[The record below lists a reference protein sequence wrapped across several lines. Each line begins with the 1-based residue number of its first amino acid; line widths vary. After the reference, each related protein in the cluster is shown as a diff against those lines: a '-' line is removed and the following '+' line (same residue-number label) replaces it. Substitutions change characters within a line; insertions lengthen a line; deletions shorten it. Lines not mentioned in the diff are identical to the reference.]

1 MPNPQLEDLDDVRT
15 GERIEADDTGRPDGF
30 AGEEISL
37 EELEEELQAQTR
49 EEELDEDGTVDT
61 QHGDGTAYYP
71 LKAQQQG
78 LVYIP
83 PDDPPVLPSDDLQQI
98 ARQLA
103 ASKMNVSGL
112 CRSTYYTAPT
122 LAERKLAIDDNR
134 RALDDAAVLNAAC
147 YMQVVGGLPTGT
159 KDLYEAREQVKQGIR
174 QLLPHSKDVGV
185 PIALEPLHPMT
196 AADRSCLCT
205 LRQALDWCDE
215 LDPDGEFGLGVA
227 VDVYHV
233 WWDPDLASQILR
245 AGKRIL
251 AFHVS
256 DWLVP
261 TTDLVN
267 DRGMP
272 GDGVINIPSIRR
284 LVENAGFN
292 GAIELEIFS
301 PYWWQKDINST
312 LDISVDR
319 IAHYC

>member
-1 MPNPQLEDLDDVRT
+1 
-15 GERIEADDTGRPDGF
+15 
-30 AGEEISL
+30 
-37 EELEEELQAQTR
+37 
-49 EEELDEDGTVDT
+49 
-61 QHGDGTAYYP
+61 
-71 LKAQQQG
+71 
-78 LVYIP
+78 
-83 PDDPPVLPSDDLQQI
+83 
-98 ARQLA
+98 
-103 ASKMNVSGL
+103 
-112 CRSTYYTAPT
+112 
-122 LAERKLAIDDNR
+122 
-134 RALDDAAVLNAAC
+134 
-147 YMQVVGGLPTGT
+147 
-159 KDLYEAREQVKQGIR
+159 
-174 QLLPHSKDVGV
+174 
-185 PIALEPLHPMT
+185 MT

-284 LVENAGFN
+284 LVETPDLMALLNWKYSRRTG
-292 GAIELEIFS
+292 GKR
-301 PYWWQKDINST
+301 Y
-312 LDISVDR
+312 
-319 IAHYC
+319 

>member
-1 MPNPQLEDLDDVRT
+1 MRDLLH
-15 GERIEADDTGRPDGF
+15 RPDLFSINTATLGYKMPLP
-30 AGEEISL
+30 AIIDACAARGIGAIAPWRR
-37 EELEEELQAQTR
+37 ELQG
-49 EEELDEDGTVDT
+49 E
-61 QHGDGTAYYP
+61 
-71 LKAQQQG
+71 
-78 LVYIP
+78 
-83 PDDPPVLPSDDLQQI
+83 DLQQI
-98 ARQLA
+98 ARQLT
-103 ASKMNVSGL
+103 ASNMSVSGL

-122 LAERKLAIDDNR
+122 LVERKLAIDDNR
-134 RALDDAAVLNAAC
+134 RALDDAAVLKAAC
-147 YMQVVGGLPTGT
+147 YMQVVGGLPQGT
-159 KDLYEAREQVKQGIR
+159 KDLYETREQVKQGIR
-174 QLLPHSKDVGV
+174 LLLPHSKDVGV

-233 WWDPDLASQILR
+233 WWDPDLASQIQR

-272 GDGVINIPSIRR
+272 GDGVIDISSIRQ
-284 LVENAGFN
+284 LVESAGFN
-292 GAIELEIFS
+292 GFIELEIFS
-301 PYWWQKDINST
+301 SSWWEKNINQI
-312 LDISVDR
+312 LDKSINGLSY
-319 IAHYC
+319 YC

>member
-1 MPNPQLEDLDDVRT
+1 MRDLLQ
-15 GERIEADDTGRPDGF
+15 RPDLFSINTATLGYKTPLP
-30 AGEEISL
+30 AIIDACAARGIGAIAPWRR
-37 EELEEELQAQTR
+37 ELQG
-49 EEELDEDGTVDT
+49 E
-61 QHGDGTAYYP
+61 
-71 LKAQQQG
+71 
-78 LVYIP
+78 
-83 PDDPPVLPSDDLQQI
+83 DLQQI

-103 ASKMNVSGL
+103 ASNINVSGL

-147 YMQVVGGLPTGT
+147 YMQVVGGLPMGT

-174 QLLPHSKDVGV
+174 QLLPHSKEV
-185 PIALEPLHPMT
+185 
-196 AADRSCLCT
+196 
-205 LRQALDWCDE
+205 
-215 LDPDGEFGLGVA
+215 GVA

>member
-1 MPNPQLEDLDDVRT
+1 MRDLLQ
-15 GERIEADDTGRPDGF
+15 RPDLFSINTATLGYKTPLP
-30 AGEEISL
+30 AIIDACAARGIGAIAPWRR
-37 EELEEELQAQTR
+37 ELQG
-49 EEELDEDGTVDT
+49 E
-61 QHGDGTAYYP
+61 
-71 LKAQQQG
+71 
-78 LVYIP
+78 
-83 PDDPPVLPSDDLQQI
+83 DLQQI
-98 ARQLA
+98 AHQLA
-103 ASKMNVSGL
+103 ASNMSVSGL
-112 CRSTYYTAPT
+112 CRSTYYTAPP
-122 LAERKLAIDDNR
+122 LAERK
-134 RALDDAAVLNAAC
+134 RA
-147 YMQVVGGLPTGT
+147 
-159 KDLYEAREQVKQGIR
+159 
-174 QLLPHSKDVGV
+174 
-185 PIALEPLHPMT
+185 
-196 AADRSCLCT
+196 
-205 LRQALDWCDE
+205 E

>member
-1 MPNPQLEDLDDVRT
+1 MRDLLQ
-15 GERIEADDTGRPDGF
+15 RPDLFSINTATLGYKTPLP
-30 AGEEISL
+30 AIIDACAARGIGAIAPWRR
-37 EELEEELQAQTR
+37 ELQG
-49 EEELDEDGTVDT
+49 E
-61 QHGDGTAYYP
+61 
-71 LKAQQQG
+71 
-78 LVYIP
+78 
-83 PDDPPVLPSDDLQQI
+83 DLQQI

-301 PYWWQKDINST
+301 PYWCQKDINST

>member
-1 MPNPQLEDLDDVRT
+1 M
-15 GERIEADDTGRPDGF
+15 
-30 AGEEISL
+30 S
-37 EELEEELQAQTR
+37 
-49 EEELDEDGTVDT
+49 
-61 QHGDGTAYYP
+61 
-71 LKAQQQG
+71 
-78 LVYIP
+78 
-83 PDDPPVLPSDDLQQI
+83 
-98 ARQLA
+98 
-103 ASKMNVSGL
+103 VSGL

-134 RALDDAAVLNAAC
+134 RRLDDAAVLTPPVICRWLAGTGAGKICTKRGTSKTRDSRVAA
-147 YMQVVGGLPTGT
+147 TF
-159 KDLYEAREQVKQGIR
+159 E
-174 QLLPHSKDVGV
+174 DVGV

-245 AGKRIL
+245 AGNRIL

-272 GDGVINIPSIRR
+272 EMASSIFRQFVGWLKMLDLMALLNWKYSRR
-284 LVENAGFN
+284 TGGRKILTARWILASIASRIIVK
-292 GAIELEIFS
+292 EL
-301 PYWWQKDINST
+301 
-312 LDISVDR
+312 L
-319 IAHYC
+319 

>member
-1 MPNPQLEDLDDVRT
+1 MRDLLQ
-15 GERIEADDTGRPDGF
+15 RPDLFSINTATLGYKTPLP
-30 AGEEISL
+30 AIIDACAARGIGAIAPWRR
-37 EELEEELQAQTR
+37 ELQG
-49 EEELDEDGTVDT
+49 E
-61 QHGDGTAYYP
+61 
-71 LKAQQQG
+71 
-78 LVYIP
+78 
-83 PDDPPVLPSDDLQQI
+83 DLQQI

-103 ASKMNVSGL
+103 ASNMSVSGL

-134 RALDDAAVLNAAC
+134 RALD
-147 YMQVVGGLPTGT
+147 
-159 KDLYEAREQVKQGIR
+159 
-174 QLLPHSKDVGV
+174 
-185 PIALEPLHPMT
+185 
-196 AADRSCLCT
+196 
-205 LRQALDWCDE
+205 WCDE

-233 WWDPDLASQILR
+233 WWDPELASQILR

-284 LVENAGFN
+284 LVETPDLMA
-292 GAIELEIFS
+292 L
-301 PYWWQKDINST
+301 
-312 LDISVDR
+312 
-319 IAHYC
+319 

>member
-1 MPNPQLEDLDDVRT
+1 MRDLLQ
-15 GERIEADDTGRPDGF
+15 RPDLFSINTATLGYKTPLP
-30 AGEEISL
+30 AIIDACAARGIGAIAPWRR
-37 EELEEELQAQTR
+37 ELQG
-49 EEELDEDGTVDT
+49 E
-61 QHGDGTAYYP
+61 
-71 LKAQQQG
+71 
-78 LVYIP
+78 
-83 PDDPPVLPSDDLQQI
+83 DLQQI
-98 ARQLA
+98 TRQLA
-103 ASKMNVSGL
+103 ASNMSVSGL

-134 RALDDAAVLNAAC
+134 R
-147 YMQVVGGLPTGT
+147 
-159 KDLYEAREQVKQGIR
+159 
-174 QLLPHSKDVGV
+174 
-185 PIALEPLHPMT
+185 
-196 AADRSCLCT
+196 
-205 LRQALDWCDE
+205 ALDWCDE

>member
-1 MPNPQLEDLDDVRT
+1 MRDLLQ
-15 GERIEADDTGRPDGF
+15 RPDLFSINTATLGYKTPLP
-30 AGEEISL
+30 AIIDACAARGIGAIAPWRR
-37 EELEEELQAQTR
+37 ELQG
-49 EEELDEDGTVDT
+49 E
-61 QHGDGTAYYP
+61 
-71 LKAQQQG
+71 
-78 LVYIP
+78 
-83 PDDPPVLPSDDLQQI
+83 DLQQI
-98 ARQLA
+98 TRQLA
-103 ASKMNVSGL
+103 ASNMSVSGL

-245 AGKRIL
+245 AGKRISDKWLGCPRL
-251 AFHVS
+251 AG
-256 DWLVP
+256 L
-261 TTDLVN
+261 
-267 DRGMP
+267 
-272 GDGVINIPSIRR
+272 
-284 LVENAGFN
+284 
-292 GAIELEIFS
+292 
-301 PYWWQKDINST
+301 
-312 LDISVDR
+312 
-319 IAHYC
+319 

>member
-1 MPNPQLEDLDDVRT
+1 MRDLLQ
-15 GERIEADDTGRPDGF
+15 RPDWFSINTATLGYKTPLP
-30 AGEEISL
+30 AIIDACAERGIGSIAPWRR
-37 EELEEELQAQTR
+37 ELEGESL
-49 EEELDEDGTVDT
+49 
-61 QHGDGTAYYP
+61 
-71 LKAQQQG
+71 
-78 LVYIP
+78 
-83 PDDPPVLPSDDLQQI
+83 SDI
-98 ARQLA
+98 ARQLSA
-103 ASKMNVSGL
+103 NNMAVSGY

-122 LAERKLAIDDNR
+122 LLERRRAIDDNR
-134 RALDDAAVLNAAC
+134 RALDDAAILKAAC
-147 YMQVVGGLPTGT
+147 YMQVVGGLPQGS
-159 KDLYEAREQVKQGIR
+159 KDLYDAREQVKYGIR
-174 QLLPHSKDVGV
+174 QLLPHSREVGV

-215 LDPDGEFGLGVA
+215 LDPNGEYGLGVA

-233 WWDPDLASQILR
+233 WWDPDLANQIQR

-272 GDGVINIPSIRR
+272 GDGVINIPAIRR

-292 GAIELEIFS
+292 GSVELEIFS
-301 PYWWQKDINST
+301 PHNWWQKEMNNT